1 MNLRKT
7 SSLGVLSLA
16 LLLPLSACTADEQTA
31 PSDSSQSVVLKLARG
46 DQPVEQAL
54 AEVYKNALKA
64 KGYEVQ
70 INKSSGNPYQQVIDG
85 QADIAVD
92 YAGAA
97 LGLSKDQA
105 AIAGEDGVLSVD
117 DLKKLRTE
125 INDSNDKIEALDLS
139 AADAGQVLVMS
150 SAEAQTHSVDSLSSL
165 AGACEK
171 LTIITDDSNTKNL
184 ETTLKT
190 EGCEKPKVSV
200 VKTDDLA
207 TQLRASVD
215 RAVAVS
221 AGNAMISDEG
231 FKSISDTAKLFNA
244 QPLMLL
250 ASSAVDD
257 KARGELNK
265 VTGDLSQQT
274 LVDLNRM
281 VNAPG
286 AMKPAQAA
294 TRWEWIIE

>member
-31 PSDSSQSVVLKLARG
+31 PSESSQSVVLKLARG
-46 DQPVEQAL
+46 EQPVEQAL

-70 INKSSGNPYQQVIDG
+70 INKSSDNPYQQVIDG

-92 YAGAA
+92 YADAA
-97 LGLSKDQA
+97 LSLSKDQA

-139 AADAGQVLVMS
+139 AANAGKVLVMS

>member
-31 PSDSSQSVVLKLARG
+31 PSESSQSVVLKLARG
-46 DQPVEQAL
+46 EQPVEQAL

-70 INKSSGNPYQQVIDG
+70 INKSSDNPYQQVIDG

-92 YAGAA
+92 YADAA
-97 LGLSKDQA
+97 LSLSKDQA

-139 AADAGQVLVMS
+139 AANAGKVLVMS

-200 VKTDDLA
+200 VKTDDLS

>member
-31 PSDSSQSVVLKLARG
+31 PSESSQSVVLKLARG
-46 DQPVEQAL
+46 EQPVEQAL

-70 INKSSGNPYQQVIDG
+70 INKSSDNPYQQVIDG

-92 YAGAA
+92 YADAA
-97 LGLSKDQA
+97 LSLSKDQA

-139 AADAGQVLVMS
+139 AADAGKVLVMS

-200 VKTDDLA
+200 VKTDDLS

>member
-70 INKSSGNPYQQVIDG
+70 INKSSDNPYQQVIDG

-92 YAGAA
+92 YAGSA
-97 LGLSKDQA
+97 LSLSKDQA

-139 AADAGQVLVMS
+139 AANAGKVLVMS

-250 ASSAVDD
+250 ASNAVDD

>member
-31 PSDSSQSVVLKLARG
+31 PSESSQSVVLKLARG
-46 DQPVEQAL
+46 EQPVEQAL

-70 INKSSGNPYQQVIDG
+70 INKSSDNPYQQVIDG

-97 LGLSKDQA
+97 LSLSKDQA

-139 AADAGQVLVMS
+139 AANAGKVLVMS

>member
-70 INKSSGNPYQQVIDG
+70 INKSSDNPYQQVIDG

-92 YAGAA
+92 YAGSA
-97 LGLSKDQA
+97 LSLSKDQA

-139 AADAGQVLVMS
+139 AANAGKVLVMS

-184 ETTLKT
+184 ETTLKN

-250 ASSAVDD
+250 ASNAVDD

>member
-31 PSDSSQSVVLKLARG
+31 PSESSQSVVLKLARG
-46 DQPVEQAL
+46 EQPVEQAL

-70 INKSSGNPYQQVIDG
+70 INKSSDNPYQQVIDG

-97 LGLSKDQA
+97 LSLSKDQA

-117 DLKKLRTE
+117 DLKKLRAE

-139 AADAGQVLVMS
+139 AADAGKVLVMS

-265 VTGDLSQQT
+265 VTGNLSQQT

>member
-70 INKSSGNPYQQVIDG
+70 INKSSDNPYQQVIDG

-92 YAGAA
+92 YAGSA
-97 LGLSKDQA
+97 LSLSKDQA

-139 AADAGQVLVMS
+139 AANAGKVLVMS

-250 ASSAVDD
+250 ASNAVDD

-265 VTGDLSQQT
+265 ATGDLSQQT

>member
-31 PSDSSQSVVLKLARG
+31 PSESSQSVVLKLARG
-46 DQPVEQAL
+46 EQPVEQAL

-70 INKSSGNPYQQVIDG
+70 INKSSDNPYQQVFDG

-97 LGLSKDQA
+97 LSLSKDQA

-139 AADAGQVLVMS
+139 AANAGKVLVMS

-250 ASSAVDD
+250 ASSAVGD

>member
-31 PSDSSQSVVLKLARG
+31 PSESSQSVVLKLARG
-46 DQPVEQAL
+46 EQPVEQAL

-70 INKSSGNPYQQVIDG
+70 INKSSDNPYQQVFDG

-97 LGLSKDQA
+97 LSLSKDQA

-139 AADAGQVLVMS
+139 AANAGKVLVMS

>member
-31 PSDSSQSVVLKLARG
+31 PSESSQSVVLKLARG
-46 DQPVEQAL
+46 EQPVEQAL

-70 INKSSGNPYQQVIDG
+70 INKSSDNPYQQVIDG

-97 LGLSKDQA
+97 LSLSKDQA

-117 DLKKLRTE
+117 DLKKLRAE

-139 AADAGQVLVMS
+139 AADAGKVLVMS